1 IPAFGKLEFHA
12 RHGVRVLVEALGH
25 ELDCAQR
32 EDLRYEPPEAERV
45 GIVVTVALED
55 LAADHRTPE
64 HLRRGKNLAARTGG
78 KTQLALG
85 QWQRAEHAVCD
96 RIPFLMAAEY
106 RRHAGVGFERCER
119 GRYAFG
125 KDAVI
130 VAQQV
135 EIFAGA
141 EPHAGIAVGAG
152 AAVDR
157 LPRIAQAAK
166 FSPEILDNRFVVVG
180 RCVVGD
186 YDLPFGAAARSQVF
200 ESAPQN
206 GGSLESRTAN
216 AEQRRSFARA
226 LFPERAGRL
235 A

>member
-25 ELDCAQR
+25 ELDCALR
-32 EDLRYEPPEAERV
+32 EYLRHEPPEAERV

-85 QWQRAEHAVCD
+85 QWQGAEHAVCN
-96 RIPFLMAAEY
+96 RIPFLMPAEY
-106 RRHAGVGFERCER
+106 RRHARVGFERGER
-119 GRYAFG
+119 CGYAFG

-135 EIFAGA
+135 EILASA

-152 AAVDR
+152 ASVGG
-157 LPRIAQAAK
+157 LPRVTQAMKPAAK
-166 FSPEILDNRFVVVG
+166 ILDDRFSVV
-180 RCVVGD
+180 
-186 YDLPFGAAARSQVF
+186 
-200 ESAPQN
+200 
-206 GGSLESRTAN
+206 
-216 AEQRRSFARA
+216 
-226 LFPERAGRL
+226 
-235 A
+235 